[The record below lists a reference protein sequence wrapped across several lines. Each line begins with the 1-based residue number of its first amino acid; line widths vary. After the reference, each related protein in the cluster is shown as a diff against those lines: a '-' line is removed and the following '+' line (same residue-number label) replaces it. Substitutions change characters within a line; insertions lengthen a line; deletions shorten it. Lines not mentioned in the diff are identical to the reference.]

1 MENKAL
7 VLERGQKEEMV
18 KKENQG
24 EVLQNKEI
32 TSEKELEELLQNKK
46 ITIKKEQFEEPL
58 RKKETTIEKEKLG
71 EVLQNK
77 EMTIEKEKL
86 EKQLRRKRT
95 SVIPWQHLNEISGNN
110 LFVPKELIPVL
121 LYLLDSYNKG
131 IKIVFINPKLLS
143 LDSINDIDFAS
154 LLDPDFIKEAKII
167 IGNIMKEFPDVGCCP
182 KYLFKYR
189 RDLFPKSKDIYLSLP
204 SECNDIYEMG
214 DECCD
219 YLNEKLSLEGNDK
232 IVGRHLCLAKKGKD
246 PYMWTYYGNGHCGH
260 CLKLK
265 SESIIEAINSNFQ
278 NRVFIYGSGETKYVG
293 LEGTFDSSKGKLNS
307 NISPLAKCFIKPKF
321 LSKENEFRFVFLDN
335 KWEEFKKTITP
346 EIEEIQLGVKN
357 KMNGNYRLISL
368 KKKDLSI

>member
-1 MENKAL
+1 MENKVL
-7 VLERGQKEEMV
+7 VLERGQKEE
-18 KKENQG
+18 
-24 EVLQNKEI
+24 
-32 TSEKELEELLQNKK
+32 
-46 ITIKKEQFEEPL
+46 TIKK
-58 RKKETTIEKEKLG
+58 RKLG

-77 EMTIEKEKL
+77 AMTIGKEKL
-86 EKQLRRKRT
+86 EKPSRKKGT
-95 SVIPWQHLNEISGNN
+95 SVIPLQHLNEISGNN

-131 IKIVFINPKLLS
+131 KKKIDVENIS
-143 LDSINDIDFAS
+143 LDSITLYFEVNSIDIDFTL
-154 LLDPDFIKEAKII
+154 LLDPDFIKKARII
-167 IGNIMKEFPDVGCCP
+167 IGNIMRGFPDVGCCP

-219 YLNEKLSLEGNDK
+219 NLNEMFRLEGNGK
-232 IVGRHLCLAKKGKD
+232 IVARHLCLAKKEKD

-265 SESIIEAINSNFQ
+265 SESIIEAINSKFQ
-278 NRVFIYGSGETKYVG
+278 NRVFIYGSGETKYVDLKG
-293 LEGTFDSSKGKLNS
+293 AFNSRKGKLNS

-335 KWEEFKKTITP
+335 KWEESDKTITP

-368 KKKDLSI
+368 KKKDLHLQ

>member
-1 MENKAL
+1 MENKVL
-7 VLERGQKEEMV
+7 VLERGQKKEMV
-18 KKENQG
+18 KKG
-24 EVLQNKEI
+24 KLEVLQNKGI
-32 TSEKELEELLQNKK
+32 S
-46 ITIKKEQFEEPL
+46 IKKEKLEEPL
-58 RKKETTIEKEKLG
+58 RKKETTIEKGKSEKP
-71 EVLQNK
+71 
-77 EMTIEKEKL
+77 
-86 EKQLRRKRT
+86 LRKKRT

-131 IKIVFINPKLLS
+131 IKTVFINPESLS

-154 LLDPDFIKEAKII
+154 LLDPDFIKEARII

-219 YLNEKLSLEGNDK
+219 YLNEKFRLEGNGK
-232 IVGRHLCLAKKGKD
+232 IVARHLCLAKKGKD

-265 SESIIEAINSNFQ
+265 SESIIEAINSKFQ
-278 NRVFIYGSGETKYVG
+278 NRVFIYGSGETKYVDLKG
-293 LEGTFDSSKGKLNS
+293 AFNSRKGKLNS

-335 KWEEFKKTITP
+335 KWEKSDETIAP
-346 EIEEIQLGVKN
+346 EIEEIQLGAKN

-368 KKKDLSI
+368 KKKDLHLK

>member
-1 MENKAL
+1 M
-7 VLERGQKEEMV
+7 
-18 KKENQG
+18 
-24 EVLQNKEI
+24 LQNKA
-32 TSEKELEELLQNKK
+32 
-46 ITIKKEQFEEPL
+46 
-58 RKKETTIEKEKLG
+58 
-71 EVLQNK
+71 
-77 EMTIEKEKL
+77 MTIRKEKL
-86 EKQLRRKRT
+86 EKPSRKKGT
-95 SVIPWQHLNEISGNN
+95 SVIPLQHLNEISGNN

-131 IKIVFINPKLLS
+131 KKKIDVENIS
-143 LDSINDIDFAS
+143 LDSITLYFEVNSIDIDFTL
-154 LLDPDFIKEAKII
+154 LLDPDFIKKARII
-167 IGNIMKEFPDVGCCP
+167 IGNIMRGFPDVGCCP

-219 YLNEKLSLEGNDK
+219 NLNEMFRLEGNGK
-232 IVGRHLCLAKKGKD
+232 IVARHLCLAKKEKD

-265 SESIIEAINSNFQ
+265 SESIIEAINSKFQ
-278 NRVFIYGSGETKYVG
+278 NRVFIYGSGETKYVDLNG
-293 LEGTFDSSKGKLNS
+293 AFNSRKGKLNS

-335 KWEEFKKTITP
+335 KWKDPDKTITP

-368 KKKDLSI
+368 KKKDLHLK

>member
-1 MENKAL
+1 MENKVL
-7 VLERGQKEEMV
+7 VLERGQKEKMV
-18 KKENQG
+18 KKGKLEEVLQNKLE

-32 TSEKELEELLQNKK
+32 TIEKGKS
-46 ITIKKEQFEEPL
+46 EEPL
-58 RKKETTIEKEKLG
+58 R
-71 EVLQNK
+71 NK
-77 EMTIEKEKL
+77 AMTIGKEKL
-86 EKQLRRKRT
+86 EKPPRKKGT

-121 LYLLDSYNKG
+121 LYLLDSYNKDKK
-131 IKIVFINPKLLS
+131 KIDIDVENIS
-143 LDSINDIDFAS
+143 LDLITLYFEVNSIDIDFTL
-154 LLDPDFIKEAKII
+154 LLDPDFIKEARII

-219 YLNEKLSLEGNDK
+219 YLNEKFRLEGNGK
-232 IVGRHLCLAKKGKD
+232 IVARHLCLAKKGKD

-265 SESIIEAINSNFQ
+265 SESIIEAINSKFQ
-278 NRVFIYGSGETKYVG
+278 NRVFIYGSGETKYVDLKG
-293 LEGTFDSSKGKLNS
+293 AFNSRKGKLNS

-335 KWEEFKKTITP
+335 KWEKSDETIAP
-346 EIEEIQLGVKN
+346 EIEEIQLGAKN

-368 KKKDLSI
+368 KKKDLHLK

>member
-24 EVLQNKEI
+24 EVLQNKE
-32 TSEKELEELLQNKK
+32 
-46 ITIKKEQFEEPL
+46 
-58 RKKETTIEKEKLG
+58 TTIG
-71 EVLQNK
+71 
-77 EMTIEKEKL
+77 KEKL
-86 EKQLRRKRT
+86 EKPSRKKGT
-95 SVIPWQHLNEISGNN
+95 SVIPLQHLNEISGNN

-121 LYLLDSYNKG
+121 LYLLDSYNKDEK
-131 IKIVFINPKLLS
+131 KIDIDVENIS
-143 LDSINDIDFAS
+143 LDSITLYFEVNSIDINFAS
-154 LLDPDFIKEAKII
+154 LLDPDFIKEARII
-167 IGNIMKEFPDVGCCP
+167 IGNIMSGFPDVGCCP

-189 RDLFPKSKDIYLSLP
+189 RDLFPESKDIYLSLP

-219 YLNEKLSLEGNDK
+219 DLNEKFRLEGNDK

-260 CLKLK
+260 CLKLRFD
-265 SESIIEAINSNFQ
+265 SIIEAINSNFQ
-278 NRVFIYGSGETKYVG
+278 NRVFIYGFGETKYVS
-293 LEGTFDSSKGKLNS
+293 LEGAFDSSKEKLNS

-368 KKKDLSI
+368 KKKDPAI

>member
-1 MENKAL
+1 MENKVL
-7 VLERGQKEEMV
+7 VLARGQKEETI
-18 KKENQG
+18 KKRKLG

-32 TSEKELEELLQNKK
+32 TIEKGKS
-46 ITIKKEQFEEPL
+46 EEPL
-58 RKKETTIEKEKLG
+58 RKKGKTIEKEQLEELLRKKAMPIG
-71 EVLQNK
+71 E
-77 EMTIEKEKL
+77 EKL
-86 EKQLRRKRT
+86 EKPSRKKGT
-95 SVIPWQHLNEISGNN
+95 SVIPLQHLNEISGNN

-121 LYLLDSYNKG
+121 LYLLDSYNKDKK
-131 IKIVFINPKLLS
+131 KIDIDVENIS
-143 LDSINDIDFAS
+143 LDSITLYFEVNSIDIDFTL
-154 LLDPDFIKEAKII
+154 LLDPDFIKEARII
-167 IGNIMKEFPDVGCCP
+167 IGNIMRGFPDVGCCP

-219 YLNEKLSLEGNDK
+219 NLNEMFRLEGNGK
-232 IVGRHLCLAKKGKD
+232 IVARHLCLAKKGKD

-265 SESIIEAINSNFQ
+265 SESIIEAINSKFQ
-278 NRVFIYGSGETKYVG
+278 NKVFIYGSGETKYVDLTG
-293 LEGTFDSSKGKLNS
+293 AFNSRKGKLNS

-335 KWEEFKKTITP
+335 KWEESDKTITP

-368 KKKDLSI
+368 KKKDLHLK

>member
-7 VLERGQKEEMV
+7 VLERGQKEET
-18 KKENQG
+18 
-24 EVLQNKEI
+24 I
-32 TSEKELEELLQNKK
+32 EKGKS
-46 ITIKKEQFEEPL
+46 EEPL
-58 RKKETTIEKEKLG
+58 RKKGTTIG
-71 EVLQNK
+71 
-77 EMTIEKEKL
+77 KEKL
-86 EKQLRRKRT
+86 EKPSRKKGT
-95 SVIPWQHLNEISGNN
+95 SVIPWQHLNEMSGNN

-121 LYLLDSYNKG
+121 LYLLDYYNKDKK
-131 IKIVFINPKLLS
+131 KIDVENIS
-143 LDSINDIDFAS
+143 LDSITLYFEVNSIDIDFTL
-154 LLDPDFIKEAKII
+154 LLDPDFIKEARII
-167 IGNIMKEFPDVGCCP
+167 IGNIMREFPDVGCCP

-219 YLNEKLSLEGNDK
+219 NLNEMFRLAGNGK
-232 IVGRHLCLAKKGKD
+232 IVARHLCLAKKGKD

-260 CLKLK
+260 CLKLRFD
-265 SESIIEAINSNFQ
+265 SIIEAINSNFQ
-278 NRVFIYGSGETKYVG
+278 NRVFIYGFGETKYVS
-293 LEGTFDSSKGKLNS
+293 LEGAFDSSKEKLNS

-368 KKKDLSI
+368 KKKDPAI